1 MKRQYKAH
9 YYQVKP
15 SDKNLDKW
23 RTFLGLA
30 GLFLAK
36 KELMSVLGSSK
47 LVGALCLEAEV
58 FSTSRYSLN
67 NSSTYN

>member
-1 MKRQYKAH
+1 MKGQHKLLH
-9 YYQVKP
+9 YQVKP
-15 SDKNLDKW
+15 RDKDLDRW

-58 FSTSRYSLN
+58 FSTSRYSRN
-67 NSSTYN
+67 NSSTYK